1 MKLAMRQL
9 SAQQQ
14 VMKDDCP
21 VIQPSSILRCMTF
34 VILMIR
40 VVRRSADPF
49 KRSVLV
55 QTIIKELDSN
65 DIKKDFYLT
74 EFLSCLYFAI
84 PSIRPSF
91 IDAFHLVFLD
101 QVELCAMS
109 EEQCNLGELSQ
120 FIISTRNTQGLDSSS
135 WSDENS
141 PVFGP
146 EWIGF
151 CCHKRLEF
159 LLRFCSRYFIRPFP
173 VPLLKSIL
181 GFFRTS
187 MILVI
192 ALRSPHR

>member
-1 MKLAMRQL
+1 MKMAMRQL

-14 VMKDDCP
+14 VMKDECP

-146 EWIGF
+146 ERIGF